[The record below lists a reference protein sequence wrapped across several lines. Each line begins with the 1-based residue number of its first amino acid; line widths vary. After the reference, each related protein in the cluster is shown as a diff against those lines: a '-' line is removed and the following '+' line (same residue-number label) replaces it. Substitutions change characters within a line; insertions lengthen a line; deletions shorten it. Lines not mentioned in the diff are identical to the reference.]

1 MNEGEAVKTEEV
13 TMQQEDIFAEKD
25 TKKIVQYIGPTIPKV
40 AVTSTVYSNGIPSE
54 LQEEIKNCRA
64 INSLIVPLEKLV
76 KARKELEQKDSA
88 LCLCY
93 EKAEQYI
100 RQKGE

>member
-1 MNEGEAVKTEEV
+1 MNGEESVKKDLV
-13 TMQQEDIFAEKD
+13 IMQQDDIPAKKD
-25 TKKIVQYIGPTIPKV
+25 TKRIVQYIGPTIPKA
-40 AVTSTVYSNGIPSE
+40 AVTATVYSNGLPAE

-76 KARKELEQKDSA
+76 KSQKELKQKGSA
-88 LCLCY
+88 LQLCY
-93 EKAEQYI
+93 EKVEQYI